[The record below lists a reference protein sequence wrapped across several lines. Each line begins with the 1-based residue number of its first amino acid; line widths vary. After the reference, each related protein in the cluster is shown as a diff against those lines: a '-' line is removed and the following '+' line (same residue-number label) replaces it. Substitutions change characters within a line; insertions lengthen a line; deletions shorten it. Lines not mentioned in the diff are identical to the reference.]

1 MSNSL
6 KNDLFTDNLSIN
18 NSSMNNS
25 FTNDMLKQFLKKK
38 QLSTEESIL
47 SQSSPQDKD
56 KKKKTNRTTRNLFV
70 QLSAQ
75 DILYILE
82 ALSVYQQLVLP
93 EIYRPAIDDT
103 VNAINSQL
111 ELQGINLYKSIN
123 KKNILI
129 GSKCTTYDVD
139 NCFIPANVSK
149 STNDKSDSCK
159 VVVNDIHAIARL
171 VEGVVIGASDI
182 DGLIKVAISQ
192 DDKMKIIEVPYNSI
206 ILANGDD

>member
-1 MSNSL
+1 MLNSL
-6 KNDLFTDNLSIN
+6 KNDLFTDNSSTN
-18 NSSMNNS
+18 NSSA
-25 FTNDMLKQFLKKK
+25 NDILKQFLEKK
-38 QLSTEESIL
+38 QLSTKEFIL
-47 SQSSPQDKD
+47 NQSSLQNE
-56 KKKKTNRTTRNLFV
+56 KKKTNRTTRNLFI

-103 VNAINSQL
+103 VDVINSQL

-149 STNDKSDSCK
+149 SADNELNNPRK
-159 VVVNDIHAIARL
+159 VVVNDIHATAKL

-192 DDKMKIIEVPYNSI
+192 DDKIKIIEVPYDSI
-206 ILANGDD
+206 ILVNGDD

>member
-1 MSNSL
+1 MP
-6 KNDLFTDNLSIN
+6 D
-18 NSSMNNS
+18 SS
-25 FTNDMLKQFLKKK
+25 TNDILKQFLKKK

-47 SQSSPQDKD
+47 NQQD
-56 KKKKTNRTTRNLFV
+56 KKKKTNRTTKNLFV

-103 VNAINSQL
+103 VDAINSQL
-111 ELQGINLYKSIN
+111 ELQGINLYKSTN

-149 STNDKSDSCK
+149 STDNELNDPHK
-159 VVVNDIHAIARL
+159 VVVSDIHTTARL
-171 VEGVVIGASDI
+171 VEGVVIGTSDI

-192 DDKMKIIEVPYNSI
+192 DDKIKIIEVPYNSI
-206 ILANGDD
+206 ILTNGDD

>member
-6 KNDLFTDNLSIN
+6 KNDLSI
-18 NSSMNNS
+18 NNS
-25 FTNDMLKQFLKKK
+25 FTNNSSTNDILKQFLKKK

-47 SQSSPQDKD
+47 NQSSVQDE
-56 KKKKTNRTTRNLFV
+56 KKKANRITRNLFV

-103 VNAINSQL
+103 VDAINSQL
-111 ELQGINLYKSIN
+111 ELQGINLYKSTN

-149 STNDKSDSCK
+149 STDKELNDSRK
-159 VVVNDIHAIARL
+159 VVVSDIHSTAKL

-192 DDKMKIIEVPYNSI
+192 NDKIKIIEVPYDSI
-206 ILANGDD
+206 VLMNGDD

>member
-6 KNDLFTDNLSIN
+6 KDDLFTDN
-18 NSSMNNS
+18 S
-25 FTNDMLKQFLKKK
+25 FTNDILKQFLKKK
-38 QLSTEESIL
+38 RLSTKESIL
-47 SQSSPQDKD
+47 NQSSPQDE
-56 KKKKTNRTTRNLFV
+56 KKKTNRTTRNLFV

-93 EIYRPAIDDT
+93 EIYRPVIDNVVD
-103 VNAINSQL
+103 AINSQL

-129 GSKCTTYDVD
+129 GSKCTAYDVD

-149 STNDKSDSCK
+149 SADNELNDPCK
-159 VVVNDIHAIARL
+159 VVVNDIHATARL

-192 DDKMKIIEVPYNSI
+192 DDKIKIIEVPYDSI
-206 ILANGDD
+206 ILVNGDD